1 MKLNGMNLQ
10 DILQSLVIFY
20 CLYLINLYLGM
31 VNKDDNFIDAI
42 KDYKLSETLKD
53 EEKHDTEI
61 ENMFYFDK
69 IKHLLVMERDS
80 KRFKVW
86 NSQTGKFLKVHPE
99 SNKDKGGAIIAADYI
114 ELKWQNNQNSMKM
127 VATTSNRP

>member
-1 MKLNGMNLQ
+1 
-10 DILQSLVIFY
+10 
-20 CLYLINLYLGM
+20 M
-31 VNKDDNFIDAI
+31 VNKDNNFIDAI
-42 KDYKLSETLKD
+42 KEYKLSENLKD

-86 NSQTGKFLKVHPE
+86 NSQTGKFIRNIPE

-114 ELKWQNNQNSMKM
+114 ELKL
-127 VATTSNRP
+127 

>member
-1 MKLNGMNLQ
+1 
-10 DILQSLVIFY
+10 
-20 CLYLINLYLGM
+20 M

-42 KDYKLSETLKD
+42 KEYKPSENLKD

-80 KRFKVW
+80 KKFKVW
-86 NSQTGKFLKVHPE
+86 NS
-99 SNKDKGGAIIAADYI
+99 
-114 ELKWQNNQNSMKM
+114 
-127 VATTSNRP
+127 